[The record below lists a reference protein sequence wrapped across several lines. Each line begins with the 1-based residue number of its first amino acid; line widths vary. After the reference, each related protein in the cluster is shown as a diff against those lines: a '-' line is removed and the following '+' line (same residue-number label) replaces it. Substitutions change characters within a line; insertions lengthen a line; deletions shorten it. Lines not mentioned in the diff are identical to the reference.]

1 MCISYSDRHLS
12 TNQCACDANEILL
25 SRGVLSVPTKQAP
38 RVWAQKLRKS
48 LIDLGFERIESDQ
61 CIYIKASQDSFILIG
76 IYVDDIL
83 LAARNHQE
91 AEEVPK
97 MLGNDY
103 KMTNLGSA
111 KRFLGVDI
119 IQNPKHG
126 SIFIHQESYLNTLLK
141 KFGMDQCTPKM
152 TPLPTGLDL
161 DPENAGT
168 LLETDDKARYHS
180 AVGGI
185 MYAATH
191 TRPDLAYAASLL
203 SRFVAQPQKGHDRAL
218 QHVLRYIK
226 GHTRYGIHYSN
237 VRHNLYGYT
246 DSEHGGTVHKEGRRS
261 TSGYI
266 FGWQTVQ
273 SPGLRRVK
281 LPSLHQ
287 QLRLNI

>member
-1 MCISYSDRHLS
+1 
-12 TNQCACDANEILL
+12 
-25 SRGVLSVPTKQAP
+25 
-38 RVWAQKLRKS
+38 
-48 LIDLGFERIESDQ
+48 
-61 CIYIKASQDSFILIG
+61 
-76 IYVDDIL
+76 
-83 LAARNHQE
+83 
-91 AEEVPK
+91 
-97 MLGNDY
+97 
-103 KMTNLGSA
+103 
-111 KRFLGVDI
+111 
-119 IQNPKHG
+119 
-126 SIFIHQESYLNTLLK
+126 
-141 KFGMDQCTPKM
+141 M

-246 DSEHGGTVHKEGRRS
+246 DSDHGGTVHKEGRRS
-261 TSGYI
+261 SLINIWVHILAGKRSNLLVLKASNHRRYI
-266 FGWQTVQ
+266 N
-273 SPGLRRVK
+273 S
-281 LPSLHQ
+281 
-287 QLRLNI
+287 